1 MNHKYVVIVILVLLF
16 GATLAVSAEYSPIE
30 KINSTDS
37 LKIKDNV
44 VIIKQS
50 DFTTPYET

>member
-1 MNHKYVVIVILVLLF
+1 MNHKYLVIVILVLLF
-16 GATLAVSAEYSPIE
+16 GVTLAVSAYSPLE
-30 KINSTDS
+30 KIDSTDT
-37 LKIKDNV
+37 LKIKENV